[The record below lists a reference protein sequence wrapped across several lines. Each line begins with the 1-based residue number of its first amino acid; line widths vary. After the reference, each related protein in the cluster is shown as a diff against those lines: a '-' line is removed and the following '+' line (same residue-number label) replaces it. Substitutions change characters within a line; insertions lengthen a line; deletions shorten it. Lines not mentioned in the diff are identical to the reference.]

1 MSLREKL
8 LSMRRLNSIQPTTI
22 RFDYSS
28 RAVADTTLGNL
39 PIMNTKP
46 ALMLAASLAAVFA
59 WGDPKKE
66 IQALYTKAA
75 IAMKQK
81 NVAGVLALGTPELTY
96 KTKDGRVL
104 RRSELESQLKS
115 QFKVVKVITKVS
127 QTILTIKVTGTTAE
141 VTCKSVFEGRIPN
154 PQTKKDLVLK
164 STGESRDIWIKGA
177 SGWKLK
183 SIVETS
189 EKTTV
194 DGKPLQVAPGTR
206 Q

>member
-1 MSLREKL
+1 M
-8 LSMRRLNSIQPTTI
+8 
-22 RFDYSS
+22 Y
-28 RAVADTTLGNL
+28 
-39 PIMNTKP
+39 TKP
-46 ALMLAASLAAVFA
+46 ALMIAVSLAAGFV

-66 IQALYTKAA
+66 IQALYSKAA
-75 IAMKQK
+75 TAMMQK
-81 NVAGVLALGTPELTY
+81 NVAGVLALSNPELTY
-96 KTKDGRVL
+96 RTKDGRVL
-104 RRSELESQLKS
+104 KRSELESQLKS

-154 PQTKKDLVLK
+154 PQTKKDMILK
-164 STGESRDIWIKGA
+164 SLGESKDTWIKGA

-194 DGKPLQVAPGTR
+194 DGKPLQAATGTKS
-206 Q
+206 

>member
-1 MSLREKL
+1 ML
-8 LSMRRLNSIQPTTI
+8 
-22 RFDYSS
+22 
-28 RAVADTTLGNL
+28 VDTTLGNL
-39 PIMNTKP
+39 PAMHTRLGLIV
-46 ALMLAASLAAVFA
+46 AGVIAASFA

-75 IAMKQK
+75 TAMRQK
-81 NVAGVLALGTPELTY
+81 NVAGVLALGAPDLSY
-96 KTKDGRVL
+96 KTKDGRIL
-104 RRSELESQLKS
+104 KRSELEAQLKS

-141 VTCKSVFEGRIPN
+141 VKCKSVFEGRIPN
-154 PQTKKDLVLK
+154 PQTKKDMILK
-164 STGESRDIWIKGA
+164 SLGESKDIWIKGA
-177 SGWKLK
+177 TGWKLK

-194 DGKPLQVAPGTR
+194 DGKPLQTATGTK